1 MTAMPLPSVSIR
13 HSEMKHKEKGSDHI
27 LRRFSISYV
36 HSSAYGTHFTL
47 RVSKPGMKVL
57 QEGMDFSRSQ
67 RQHRLQA
74 HWKTQ
79 DMSMT
84 MFNHKQ
90 LRRICTSPLVEES
103 HKSGSRGTQNRG
115 FMAARE

>member
-1 MTAMPLPSVSIR
+1 
-13 HSEMKHKEKGSDHI
+13 MKHKEKGSDHI

-36 HSSAYGTHFTL
+36 YSSAYGTHFTL
-47 RVSKPGMKVL
+47 RLSKLGMKVL
-57 QEGMDFSRSQ
+57 QEGMDFSWNQ

-84 MFNHKQ
+84 MFKHKQ
-90 LRRICTSPLVEES
+90 LHRICTSPLVEES
-103 HKSGSRGTQNRG
+103 LKSGSMGTQNRG